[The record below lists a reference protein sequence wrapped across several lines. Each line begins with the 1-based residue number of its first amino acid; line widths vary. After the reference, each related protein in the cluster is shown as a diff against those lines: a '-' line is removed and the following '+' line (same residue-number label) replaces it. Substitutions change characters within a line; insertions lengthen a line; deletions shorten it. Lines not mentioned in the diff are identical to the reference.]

1 MSINV
6 VFFDIGETL
15 VDETRQWGAWADW
28 LGIPRLTFFGVLG
41 GLIERGE
48 HHQRVFELLRPGFD
62 MAHER
67 AARAEAGH
75 VEHFERADFYPDAI
89 PCLAA
94 LRRAGY
100 QIGLAG
106 NQPEGVENVLRA
118 MDLPVDLI
126 ASSVGWGVE
135 KPSPEFFARVA
146 VLAGVPP
153 ASIAYVGDRVD
164 NDVVPA
170 AAAGMLAIF
179 LRRGPWGFLQA
190 EHRDAAR
197 AHIRLDSLDAL
208 PQALE
213 AYAAGGLYGA
223 RSDAPERG

>member
-1 MSINV
+1 MAIQT

-15 VDETRQWGAWADW
+15 VDETRQWSAWADW
-28 LGIPRLTFFGVLG
+28 LGIPRLTFFAVLG

-48 HHQRVFELLRPGFD
+48 DHRRVFDLLRPGID
-62 MAHER
+62 LAHER
-67 AARAEAGH
+67 AARAAAGH
-75 VEHFERADFYPDAI
+75 SEHFERADFYPDAI
-89 PCLAA
+89 PCLET

-100 QIGLAG
+100 RIGLAG
-106 NQPEGVENVLRA
+106 NQPEGVENLLRT

-126 ASSVGWGVE
+126 ASSAGWGVE

-146 VLAGVPP
+146 ALAGVPP
-153 ASIAYVGDRVD
+153 ANIAYVGDRMD

-170 AAAGMLAIF
+170 AAAGMLAVF

-190 EHRDAAR
+190 EHPDAAR
-197 AHIRLDSLDAL
+197 AHLHLDALDAL

-213 AYAAGGLYGA
+213 AYGV
-223 RSDAPERG
+223 SCP